1 MHAGQDP
8 DCSGGRGRETR
19 FSPIRAGGGYD
30 GHQRYRGKP
39 GMTLF
44 ILSFVVF
51 ILAVVGLGAGLL
63 LGRGS
68 PRTSCGGNSVV
79 RLCGICPA
87 KERL

>member
-1 MHAGQDP
+1 
-8 DCSGGRGRETR
+8 
-19 FSPIRAGGGYD
+19 
-30 GHQRYRGKP
+30 
-39 GMTLF
+39 MTLF

-87 KERL
+87 KERR